1 MAENQSWGSRTYQN
15 IKRQGTKEE
24 KISTG
29 LVILMLRK
37 YSIFQLFLN
46 CPLTR
51 INFISG
57 IFAIS
62 SPANCDICPLLLS
75 LWTLQRSE
83 LYVKDSPCETILDL
97 ARARASKF
105 PNYEIANLMS
115 ASRKS
120 KDSIPTL
127 DLSVSP
133 QLCWGCMATFYK
145 KNAYSKA
152 GSNTIPKNVRMT
164 DKTLSLYD
172 TWQVLHTVVSVVRF
186 MKGKSFLSDP
196 AIKVLNATS
205 PPFPSLSRNIILW
218 SLSCSEQISRSATR
232 VSSLLT
238 TLQLWRKIEMEKYF
252 GALMKANVW
261 TPIKSLWQPVQMFGN
276 SN

>member
-1 MAENQSWGSRTYQN
+1 MRRYKTEFPTEIFLLYLQFVFFSGFLRREKKEDW
-15 IKRQGTKEE
+15 IKRIKTEERDSRLNKWQKTKAEEAEHIKISKQGTKEE

-51 INFISG
+51 IKFISG

-62 SPANCDICPLLLS
+62 RSANCDICPLLLS
-75 LWTLQRSE
+75 LWTLQRSK

-105 PNYEIANLMS
+105 PNYEIANLML

-127 DLSVSP
+127 DLSVPP

-145 KNAYSKA
+145 KRMLTPKLEVILSPKMFAWQIKPCYCM
-152 GSNTIPKNVRMT
+152 TIGR
-164 DKTLSLYD
+164 YCI
-172 TWQVLHTVVSVVRF
+172 Q
-186 MKGKSFLSDP
+186 
-196 AIKVLNATS
+196 
-205 PPFPSLSRNIILW
+205 W
-218 SLSCSEQISRSATR
+218 SG
-232 VSSLLT
+232 
-238 TLQLWRKIEMEKYF
+238 W
-252 GALMKANVW
+252 
-261 TPIKSLWQPVQMFGN
+261 
-276 SN
+276 